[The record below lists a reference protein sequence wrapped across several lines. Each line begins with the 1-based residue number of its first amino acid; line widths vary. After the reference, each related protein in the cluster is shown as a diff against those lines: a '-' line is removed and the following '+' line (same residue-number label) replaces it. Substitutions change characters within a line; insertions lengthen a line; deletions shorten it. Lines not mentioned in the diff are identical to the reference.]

1 MSRVRECNVKS
12 CDRVR
17 GVGLD
22 QHYHISYSY
31 NFVTSSWT
39 LNLPRLCHPKQK
51 RICQSKEI
59 RAFAKQVLV
68 VTGNMTKKPLK
79 RDRFHF

>member
-1 MSRVRECNVKS
+1 MSKVRDCNVKS

-39 LNLPRLCHPKQK
+39 LVQFLISLD
-51 RICQSKEI
+51 SVI
-59 RAFAKQVLV
+59 RSRSVSV
-68 VTGNMTKKPLK
+68 N
-79 RDRFHF
+79 